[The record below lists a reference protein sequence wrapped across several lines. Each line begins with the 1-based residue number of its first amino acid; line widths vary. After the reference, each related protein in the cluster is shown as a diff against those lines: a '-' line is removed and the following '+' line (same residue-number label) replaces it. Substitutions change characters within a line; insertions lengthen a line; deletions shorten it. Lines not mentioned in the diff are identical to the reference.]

1 VERKVF
7 VKSIFL
13 FLAVLIFAAAG
24 SFAEWNSFDI
34 PDSAEVRSQASRDWF
49 ESPLDVVRG
58 LNSEIRSN
66 QIGTQ
71 FQIRL
76 EEQQDVFL
84 IIVAPKSQMK
94 VDVYESKGVRSA
106 VEDSYNLDSPGSW
119 LLVRSKKDGAPV
131 SVRYYFAKD
140 AGVYVQFRPNQEGR
154 SSLADMVIF
163 DNYAARGVPLGTPFS
178 VFYTASFA
186 KIQALTKNNLPWA
199 SVEPKAG
206 LYDDTLVMVQ
216 SIKPLLGKIS
226 YEDDAAYNEE
236 GKPVSIKN
244 GQTRYVPENLRKK
257 LTLSSA
263 GFVKWICDGIVEPL
277 AGSYLKLKPLVQPTF
292 EVNPTGSKGVMA
304 AKYSAS
310 FSLDW
315 TRNLAAA
322 VLSVRNNKT
331 ILYKDSGVDISIEP
345 FAVRWTDKGFQNAAG
360 YIANTGYRVQYLK
373 PLLYVLATRYPQ
385 YFYLAAI
392 RQTVRGKNGNEY
404 SVFNDAAAIFPYFD
418 SDGKFKAVVFY
429 DGIEYS
435 LQQFCASFEKSQD
448 SFVHLV
454 RVKAS
459 SKFYPQ
465 EPAKESENDRRN

>member
-1 VERKVF
+1 MERKVF

-13 FLAVLIFAAAG
+13 FLAILIFTAAG
-24 SFAEWNSFDI
+24 AFAEWNSFDI

-94 VDVYESKGVRSA
+94 VDIYEGRGVRAS

-119 LLVRSKKDGAPV
+119 LLVRSKKDGSPV

-163 DNYAARGVPLGTPFS
+163 DNYAARGVPLGVPFEK
-178 VFYTASFA
+178 FYTASFA
-186 KIQALTKNNLPWA
+186 EIQTLTKSNLPWP

-206 LYDDTLVMVQ
+206 IYDDTLVMIQ
-216 SIKPLLGKIS
+216 TIRAGLGTIA

-236 GKPVSIKN
+236 GKPVSVRN
-244 GQTRYVPENLRKK
+244 GQARYVPEELRKK
-257 LTLSSA
+257 LTLSSP
-263 GFVKWICDGIVEPL
+263 GFVKWICDGIVEPI
-277 AGSYLKLKPLVQPTF
+277 AGSYLKMKPLVQPTF
-292 EVNPTGSKGVMA
+292 EVNPTG
-304 AKYSAS
+304 AKAIMEANYSTS

-331 ILYKDSGVDISIEP
+331 ILYKDSGVDVSIEP
-345 FAVRWTDKGFQNAAG
+345 FAVRWTENGFQNAAG
-360 YIANTGYRVQYLK
+360 YIENTGYRVQYLK
-373 PLLYVLATRYPQ
+373 PLLYVLATRNPQ

-418 SDGKFKAVVFY
+418 AEGKFRAVVF
-429 DGIEYS
+429 
-435 LQQFCASFEKSQD
+435 
-448 SFVHLV
+448 
-454 RVKAS
+454 
-459 SKFYPQ
+459 
-465 EPAKESENDRRN
+465 

>member
-1 VERKVF
+1 MERKVF

-24 SFAEWNSFDI
+24 AFAEWNSFDI
-34 PDSAEVRSQASRDWF
+34 PDSAEVRRQASRDWF
-49 ESPLDVVRG
+49 EAPLDVVRG

-66 QIGTQ
+66 QVGTQ

-94 VDVYESKGVRSA
+94 VDVYEAKGVRSA
-106 VEDSYNLDSPGSW
+106 VEDSYNMDSPGSW
-119 LLVRSKKDGAPV
+119 LLVRSKKDGSPV

-140 AGVYVQFRPNQEGR
+140 AGVYGQFRPTQEGW
-154 SSLADMVIF
+154 SALADMLIF
-163 DNYAARGVPLGTPFS
+163 DNYAARGVPLGVPFS
-178 VFYTASFA
+178 NFYTASFA
-186 KIQALTKNNLPWA
+186 QIQALTKNNLPWA
-199 SVEPKAG
+199 SVEPKTG
-206 LYDDTLVMVQ
+206 LYDDSIVMIQ
-216 SIKPLLGKIS
+216 TIRSLLDKIS
-226 YEDDAAYNEE
+226 YEEDAAYNEE
-236 GKPVSIKN
+236 GKPVSVRN
-244 GQTRYVPENLRKK
+244 GQARYVPEDLRKK
-257 LTLSSA
+257 LTLSSP

-292 EVNPTGSKGVMA
+292 DVNPTGSKGIMGSN
-304 AKYSAS
+304 YSTS

-392 RQTVRGKNGNEY
+392 RQTAKGKTGNEY

-418 SDGKFKAVVFY
+418 ADGKFKAVVVY

-435 LQQFCASFEKSQD
+435 LQQFCSSFEKSQGA
-448 SFVHLV
+448 FVHLV

-465 EPAKESENDRRN
+465 EPVKEKEND